1 MAETS
6 PLLGF
11 FECVLGVMV
20 VVASVVWLVF
30 PFIIMNRMRWMR
42 DEIEK
47 TNQVLAKISTRLA
60 LAERYA
66 ARPSAATANVT
77 ASPTVQPYPTVK
89 PYPIAK
95 PYSPDKVVPPPSV
108 VPLKIS
114 KGGLELGLKDT
125 TSIKVMLKTGE
136 LTLKDQ
142 YFDRE
147 INAWVTL
154 DCNPEFS

>member
-1 MAETS
+1 
-6 PLLGF
+6 
-11 FECVLGVMV
+11 
-20 VVASVVWLVF
+20 
-30 PFIIMNRMRWMR
+30 MR

-66 ARPSAATANVT
+66 AQAVATATSAKPNPGLGL
-77 ASPTVQPYPTVK
+77 SPTVQPYPTVK
-89 PYPIAK
+89 PYPTAK
-95 PYSPDKVVPPPSV
+95 PYSPGSPGKVVPPPSV

-114 KGGLELGLKDT
+114 KGGFELGLKDT

-147 INAWVTL
+147 INAWVSL